1 MHLLCPEL
9 MLRPCGPQIHESYGV
24 EQHKD
29 TTFINAA
36 CVDLKY
42 TAQSV
47 RPVVFD
53 IQTHA

>member
-1 MHLLCPEL
+1 